1 MVKSDS
7 QVHLGKDSFRYSVME
22 KKSYIQKEKEESVE
36 MDIHNFSDNSENFTM
51 LNYNEANLP
60 FAKKV
65 FSDLDTKTFQ
75 TNKDPLDIS

>member
-1 MVKSDS
+1 MI
-7 QVHLGKDSFRYSVME
+7 E

-36 MDIHNFSDNSENFTM
+36 MDIHNFSVNSENFTIF
-51 LNYNEANLP
+51 NSNEANVP
-60 FAKKV
+60 STKKV